1 MQPIFGTSVR
11 VCNVCGHDHR
21 QRLAFRNC
29 DCSLHRGVRHLVC
42 AAGPARTGAITPF
55 LCLSQLVISDEAEI
69 VIGGW
74 FVSEMMV
81 LAQDSGEAAEWILE
95 RRLEYWSLPGQRTP
109 VCGVVPT
116 EFESYC
122 RLLHPALRVS
132 NGHAVGV
139 RWENIARELGVELQG
154 GTAWED
160 LASGDAAFSGLWHQ
174 APRIG
179 SLPKEEVTV
188 LVDLLRPPTG
198 TGEECTFAVWEGYG
212 GSDLDRQ
219 WPGAARLRLPGR
231 TYVLLKGA
239 IEAATVSYDVPEP
252 GLPTFDQSANIW
264 WPGDV
269 AWCVATDIDLCWTYV
284 GASRQCIDQIIAD
297 PRLEALQV
305 HGNDPVPDPP
315 IGR

>member
-1 MQPIFGTSVR
+1 M
-11 VCNVCGHDHR
+11 
-21 QRLAFRNC
+21 
-29 DCSLHRGVRHLVC
+29 
-42 AAGPARTGAITPF
+42 
-55 LCLSQLVISDEAEI
+55 
-69 VIGGW
+69 
-74 FVSEMMV
+74 SEMMV

-109 VCGVVPT
+109 VCAVVPT
-116 EFESYC
+116 GFEAYC
-122 RLLHPALRVS
+122 RLFHPALRVS
-132 NGHAVGV
+132 NGHAVEV
-139 RWENIARELGVELQG
+139 RWGNIASELGAELQG
-154 GTAWED
+154 DTAWGD

-174 APRIG
+174 APRTG
-179 SLPKEEVTV
+179 SLSQKEVTA
-188 LVDLLRPPTG
+188 LVDLLRPSTS
-198 TGEECTFAVWEGYG
+198 TGEECIFAVWDGYG
-212 GSDLDRQ
+212 GSELDRQ

-231 TYVLLKGA
+231 TYVLLKGP

-252 GLPTFDQSANIW
+252 GLPTFDQSPNIW
-264 WPGDV
+264 WPSDV

>member
-1 MQPIFGTSVR
+1 
-11 VCNVCGHDHR
+11 
-21 QRLAFRNC
+21 
-29 DCSLHRGVRHLVC
+29 
-42 AAGPARTGAITPF
+42 
-55 LCLSQLVISDEAEI
+55 
-69 VIGGW
+69 
-74 FVSEMMV
+74 MV
-81 LAQDSGEAAEWILE
+81 LSERSEEAAQWILE
-95 RRLEYWSLPGQRTP
+95 RRLGYWSLPGQRTP
-109 VCGVVPT
+109 VCAVVPT
-116 EFESYC
+116 EFEAYC

-154 GTAWED
+154 DTAWDD

-174 APRIG
+174 APRTG
-179 SLPKEEVTV
+179 SLSKEEVTA
-188 LVDLLRPPTG
+188 LVDLLRPSTG
-198 TGEECTFAVWEGYG
+198 TGEECTFAVWDGYG